1 MNRRGFTLI
10 ELLATLAVLG
20 IITGIVLV
28 SSTSLFK
35 DKKSDTEDVFVDTL
49 KDAIKIYID
58 ELGGV
63 ELNGDPVCTIEK
75 SIHPNGV
82 GIGIYEVKNE
92 VKKITFEDITNSK
105 YKPLTEK
112 DMINPA
118 NKVKCNINAE
128 IHIYADS
135 DFAYYYKFTGSDLT
149 CLSKNTGVISNL
161 PCECLS
167 KDKNKDVI
175 SNLPEECVIK

>member
-10 ELLATLAVLG
+10 ELLATLVVLG

-105 YKPLTEK
+105 YKPLTK
-112 DMINPA
+112 GDMINPA
-118 NKVKCNINAE
+118 NKVKCNIAAE

-135 DFAYYYKFTGSDLT
+135 DFAYYYKFTGSELG

-167 KDKNKDVI
+167 KNEGVI
-175 SNLPEECVIK
+175 SNLPEECGIQ

>member
-35 DKKSDTEDVFVDTL
+35 DKKSDSEDVFVDTL

-92 VKKITFEDITNSK
+92 VKKITFGDITNSK
-105 YKPLTEK
+105 YKPLTKE

-118 NKVKCNINAE
+118 NKVKCNIDAE

-135 DFAYYYKFTGSDLT
+135 DFAYYYKFTGSELG

-161 PCECLS
+161 PEGCG
-167 KDKNKDVI
+167 I
-175 SNLPEECVIK
+175 

>member
-58 ELGGV
+58 GLGGV
-63 ELNGDPVCTIEK
+63 ELNGSPVCTIEK

-82 GIGIYEVKNE
+82 GIYEVKNE
-92 VKKITFEDITNSK
+92 VKKITFGDITNSK

-135 DFAYYYKFTGSDLT
+135 DFAYYYKFTGSDLE

-161 PCECLS
+161 PGECLS

-175 SNLPEECVIK
+175 SNLPEECDIQ

>member
-82 GIGIYEVKNE
+82 GIYEVKNE
-92 VKKITFEDITNSK
+92 VKTITFRDITNSK
-105 YKPLTEK
+105 YKPLTK
-112 DMINPA
+112 GDMINPA
-118 NKVKCNINAE
+118 NKVKCNIDAE

>member
-92 VKKITFEDITNSK
+92 VKKITFGDITNSK
-105 YKPLTEK
+105 YKPLTKE

-118 NKVKCNINAE
+118 NKVKCNIDAE

-135 DFAYYYKFTGSDLT
+135 DFAYYYKFTGSELG

-161 PCECLS
+161 PEGCG
-167 KDKNKDVI
+167 I
-175 SNLPEECVIK
+175 

>member
-1 MNRRGFTLI
+1 MNKRGFTLI

-63 ELNGDPVCTIEK
+63 DLNGSPVCIIEK

-82 GIGIYEVKNE
+82 GIYEVKNE
-92 VKKITFEDITNSK
+92 VKKITFKDITNSK
-105 YKPLTEK
+105 YKPLTEV

-118 NKVKCNINAE
+118 NKDKKCNINAE

-135 DFAYYYKFTGSDLT
+135 DFAYYYKFTGSEL
-149 CLSKNTGVISNL
+149 
-161 PCECLS
+161 ECLS
-167 KDKNKDVI
+167 KDKNKGVI
-175 SNLPEECVIK
+175 SNLPEGCVIQ

>member
-82 GIGIYEVKNE
+82 GIYEVE
-92 VKKITFEDITNSK
+92 KITFKDITNSK
-105 YKPLTEK
+105 YKPLTK
-112 DMINPA
+112 GDMINPA
-118 NKVKCNINAE
+118 KKVKCNIDAE

>member
-1 MNRRGFTLI
+1 MNKRGFTLI

-63 ELNGDPVCTIEK
+63 DLNGCPVCTIKK
-75 SIHPNGV
+75 SIHPNEV
-82 GIGIYEVKNE
+82 GIYEVE
-92 VKKITFEDITNSK
+92 TITFRNITNSK

-118 NKVKCNINAE
+118 NKDKECNIDAE

-135 DFAYYYKFTGSDLT
+135 DFAYYYKFTGSDLK

-161 PCECLS
+161 PDECC
-167 KDKNKDVI
+167 
-175 SNLPEECVIK
+175 NLLEGCDIQ

>member
-82 GIGIYEVKNE
+82 GIYEVE
-92 VKKITFEDITNSK
+92 TITFKNITNSK
-105 YKPLTEK
+105 YKPLSEK

-118 NKVKCNINAE
+118 NKDEDCNINAE

-135 DFAYYYKFTGSDLT
+135 DFAYYYKFTGSELG

-167 KDKNKDVI
+167 KNEGVI
-175 SNLPEECVIK
+175 SNLPEECVIQ

>member
-1 MNRRGFTLI
+1 MKRVIKMNKRGFTLI

-63 ELNGDPVCTIEK
+63 ELNGCPVCTIEK

-82 GIGIYEVKNE
+82 DIYEVKT
-92 VKKITFEDITNSK
+92 ITFEDITNSK
-105 YKPLTEK
+105 YKPLTEQ

-118 NKVKCNINAE
+118 NNVKCNIKAE

-135 DFAYYYKFTGSDLT
+135 DFAYYYKFTGSELG

-161 PCECLS
+161 P
-167 KDKNKDVI
+167 
-175 SNLPEECVIK
+175 EECCNLLEGCDIQ

>member
-58 ELGGV
+58 GLGGV
-63 ELNGDPVCTIEK
+63 EFGKLECTIEK

-82 GIGIYEVKNE
+82 GVGIYEVE
-92 VKKITFEDITNSK
+92 TITFRNITNSK

-118 NKVKCNINAE
+118 NKDKECNIDAE

-135 DFAYYYKFTGSDLT
+135 DFAYYYKFTGSDLK

-161 PCECLS
+161 PEGCG
-167 KDKNKDVI
+167 I
-175 SNLPEECVIK
+175 

>member
-58 ELGGV
+58 GLGGV
-63 ELNGDPVCTIEK
+63 EFGKLECTIEK

-82 GIGIYEVKNE
+82 DIYEVKT
-92 VKKITFEDITNSK
+92 ITFEDITNSK
-105 YKPLTEK
+105 YKPLTK
-112 DMINPA
+112 GDMINPA
-118 NKVKCNINAE
+118 NKVKCNIAAK

>member
-10 ELLATLAVLG
+10 ELLATLVVLG

-63 ELNGDPVCTIEK
+63 EFGKLECTIEK

-82 GIGIYEVKNE
+82 GIYEVKNE
-92 VKKITFEDITNSK
+92 VKTITFRDITNSK
-105 YKPLTEK
+105 YKPLTK
-112 DMINPA
+112 GDMINPA
-118 NKVKCNINAE
+118 NKVKCNIDAE

>member
-1 MNRRGFTLI
+1 MNKRGFTLI

-28 SSTSLFK
+28 NSTSLFK

-58 ELGGV
+58 GLGGV
-63 ELNGDPVCTIEK
+63 DLNGSPVCTIEK

-82 GIGIYEVKNE
+82 GIYEVKNE
-92 VKKITFEDITNSK
+92 VKTITFRDITNSK
-105 YKPLTEK
+105 YKPLTK
-112 DMINPA
+112 GDMINPA
-118 NKVKCNINAE
+118 NKVKCNIDAE

-161 PCECLS
+161 P
-167 KDKNKDVI
+167 
-175 SNLPEECVIK
+175 EECCNLLEGCDIQ

>member
-10 ELLATLAVLG
+10 ELLATLVVLG

-63 ELNGDPVCTIEK
+63 ELNGCPVCTIEK

-82 GIGIYEVKNE
+82 DIYEVKT
-92 VKKITFEDITNSK
+92 ITFEDITNSK
-105 YKPLTEK
+105 YKPLSEK

-118 NKVKCNINAE
+118 NKVKECNIKAE

-135 DFAYYYKFTGSDLT
+135 DFAYYYKFTGSELG

-161 PCECLS
+161 PGECLS

-175 SNLPEECVIK
+175 SNLPEGCDIQ

>member
-58 ELGGV
+58 GLGGV
-63 ELNGDPVCTIEK
+63 ELNGCPVCTIKK
-75 SIHPNGV
+75 SIHPNEV
-82 GIGIYEVKNE
+82 GIYEVKI
-92 VKKITFEDITNSK
+92 ITFEDITNSK
-105 YKPLTEK
+105 YKPLTK
-112 DMINPA
+112 GDMINPA
-118 NKVKCNINAE
+118 NKVKCNIDAE

-135 DFAYYYKFTGSDLT
+135 DFAYYYKFTGSELG

-161 PCECLS
+161 P
-167 KDKNKDVI
+167 
-175 SNLPEECVIK
+175 EECCNLLEGCDIQ

>member
-1 MNRRGFTLI
+1 MNKRGFTLI

-58 ELGGV
+58 GLGGV
-63 ELNGDPVCTIEK
+63 ELNDSPVCTIEK

-82 GIGIYEVKNE
+82 GVGIYKVNTIKFKN
-92 VKKITFEDITNSK
+92 ITNSK

-135 DFAYYYKFTGSDLT
+135 DFAYYYKFTGSDLK

-161 PCECLS
+161 PDECC
-167 KDKNKDVI
+167 
-175 SNLPEECVIK
+175 NLLEGCDIQ

>member
-63 ELNGDPVCTIEK
+63 DLNGSPVCTIEK

-82 GIGIYEVKNE
+82 GIYEVKNE
-92 VKKITFEDITNSK
+92 VKTITFRDITNSK
-105 YKPLTEK
+105 YKPLTK
-112 DMINPA
+112 GDMINPA
-118 NKVKCNINAE
+118 NKVKCNIDAE

>member
-1 MNRRGFTLI
+1 MNKRGFTLI

-20 IITGIVLV
+20 IIMGIVLV

-35 DKKSDTEDVFVDTL
+35 DRKSDTEDVFVDTL
-49 KDAIKIYID
+49 KDAVKIYID

-63 ELNGDPVCTIEK
+63 DLNGSPVCTIEK

-82 GIGIYEVKNE
+82 GIYE
-92 VKKITFEDITNSK
+92 VKKITFKDITNSK
-105 YKPLTEK
+105 YKPLTEA

-118 NKVKCNINAE
+118 NNVECNINAE
-128 IHIYADS
+128 VHIYADS
-135 DFAYYYKFTGSDLT
+135 DFAYYYKFTGSEL
-149 CLSKNTGVISNL
+149 
-161 PCECLS
+161 ECLS

-175 SNLPEECVIK
+175 SNLPEGCDIK

>member
-10 ELLATLAVLG
+10 ELLATLVVLG

-63 ELNGDPVCTIEK
+63 DLNGCPVCTIKK
-75 SIHPNGV
+75 SIHPNEV
-82 GIGIYEVKNE
+82 GIYEVE
-92 VKKITFEDITNSK
+92 TITFRNITNSK

-118 NKVKCNINAE
+118 NKGKECNIDAE

-135 DFAYYYKFTGSDLT
+135 DFAYYYKFTGSELE

-161 PCECLS
+161 PKGCNLS
-167 KDKNKDVI
+167 
-175 SNLPEECVIK
+175 EGCVIQ

>member
-58 ELGGV
+58 GLGGV
-63 ELNGDPVCTIEK
+63 EFGNLECTIEK

-82 GIGIYEVKNE
+82 GVGIYKVNT
-92 VKKITFEDITNSK
+92 ITFRNITNSK
-105 YKPLTEK
+105 YKPLTKE

-118 NKVKCNINAE
+118 NKVKCNIDAE

-135 DFAYYYKFTGSDLT
+135 DFAYYYKFTGSDLE
-149 CLSKNTGVISNL
+149 CLCKNTGVISNL
-161 PCECLS
+161 P
-167 KDKNKDVI
+167 
-175 SNLPEECVIK
+175 EECCNLLEGCDIQ

>member
-82 GIGIYEVKNE
+82 GIYEVKNE
-92 VKKITFEDITNSK
+92 VKTITFRDITNSK

-118 NKVKCNINAE
+118 NKDKECNIDAE

-161 PCECLS
+161 PDECC
-167 KDKNKDVI
+167 
-175 SNLPEECVIK
+175 NLLEGCDIQ

>member
-105 YKPLTEK
+105 YKPLTK
-112 DMINPA
+112 GDMINPA
-118 NKVKCNINAE
+118 NKVKCNIDAE

-135 DFAYYYKFTGSDLT
+135 DFAYYYKFTGSELG
-149 CLSKNTGVISNL
+149 CLSKTTGVISNL
-161 PCECLS
+161 PDECC
-167 KDKNKDVI
+167 
-175 SNLPEECVIK
+175 NLLEECDIQ

>member
-1 MNRRGFTLI
+1 MNKRGFTLI
-10 ELLATLAVLG
+10 ELLATLVVLG

-58 ELGGV
+58 GLGGV
-63 ELNGDPVCTIEK
+63 ELNGCPVCTIKK
-75 SIHPNGV
+75 SIHPNEV
-82 GIGIYEVKNE
+82 GIYEVE
-92 VKKITFEDITNSK
+92 TITFRNITNSK

-118 NKVKCNINAE
+118 NKVKCNIDAE

-161 PCECLS
+161 P
-167 KDKNKDVI
+167 
-175 SNLPEECVIK
+175 EECCNLLEGCDIQ

>member
-1 MNRRGFTLI
+1 MNKRGFTLI

-105 YKPLTEK
+105 YKPLTK
-112 DMINPA
+112 GDMINPA
-118 NKVKCNINAE
+118 NKVKCNIAAE

-135 DFAYYYKFTGSDLT
+135 DFAYYYKFTGSELG

-167 KDKNKDVI
+167 KNEGVI
-175 SNLPEECVIK
+175 SNLPEECGIQ

>member
-1 MNRRGFTLI
+1 MNKRGFTLI

-63 ELNGDPVCTIEK
+63 ELNGCPVCTIEK

-82 GIGIYEVKNE
+82 DIYEVKT
-92 VKKITFEDITNSK
+92 ITFEDITNSK
-105 YKPLTEK
+105 YKPLTK
-112 DMINPA
+112 GDMINPA
-118 NKVKCNINAE
+118 NKVKCNIAAK

-135 DFAYYYKFTGSDLT
+135 DFAYYYKFTGSELG

-161 PCECLS
+161 PKGCC
-167 KDKNKDVI
+167 
-175 SNLPEECVIK
+175 NLLEECGIQ

>member
-58 ELGGV
+58 DLGGV
-63 ELNGDPVCTIEK
+63 DLNGSPVVCTIKK

-82 GIGIYEVKNE
+82 DIYKVKT
-92 VKKITFEDITNSK
+92 ITFRNITNSK
-105 YKPLTEK
+105 YKPLTEE

-118 NKVKCNINAE
+118 NKGVKCNIDAK

-161 PCECLS
+161 P
-167 KDKNKDVI
+167 
-175 SNLPEECVIK
+175 EECCNLLEGCDIQ

>member
-10 ELLATLAVLG
+10 ELLATLVVLG

-63 ELNGDPVCTIEK
+63 ELNGSPVCTIEK

-82 GIGIYEVKNE
+82 GIYEVKNE
-92 VKKITFEDITNSK
+92 VKTITFRDITNSK
-105 YKPLTEK
+105 YKPLTK
-112 DMINPA
+112 GDMINPA
-118 NKVKCNINAE
+118 NKKKCNIDAE

-135 DFAYYYKFTGSDLT
+135 DFAYYYKFTGSDLE
-149 CLSKNTGVISNL
+149 CLSKNTEVISNL

>member
-1 MNRRGFTLI
+1 MNKRGFTLI
-10 ELLATLAVLG
+10 ELLATLVVLG

-63 ELNGDPVCTIEK
+63 DLNGSPVCTIEK

-82 GIGIYEVKNE
+82 GIYEVKNE
-92 VKKITFEDITNSK
+92 VKTITFRDITNSK
-105 YKPLTEK
+105 YKPLTK
-112 DMINPA
+112 GDMINPA
-118 NKVKCNINAE
+118 NKVKCNIDAE

-135 DFAYYYKFTGSDLT
+135 DFAYYYKFTGSDLG

-161 PCECLS
+161 PGECLS

-175 SNLPEECVIK
+175 SNLPEECDIQ

>member
-1 MNRRGFTLI
+1 MNKRGFTLI

-58 ELGGV
+58 GLGGV
-63 ELNGDPVCTIEK
+63 DLNGSPVCTIEK

-82 GIGIYEVKNE
+82 GIYEVKNE
-92 VKKITFEDITNSK
+92 VKTITFRDITNSK

-118 NKVKCNINAE
+118 NKVKCNIDADM
-128 IHIYADS
+128 HIYADS
-135 DFAYYYKFTGSDLT
+135 DFAYYYKFTGSDLG

-161 PCECLS
+161 PEGCG
-167 KDKNKDVI
+167 I
-175 SNLPEECVIK
+175 Q

>member
-82 GIGIYEVKNE
+82 GVGIYKVNTIKFKN
-92 VKKITFEDITNSK
+92 ITNSK

-118 NKVKCNINAE
+118 NKVKECNIDAE

-135 DFAYYYKFTGSDLT
+135 DFAYYYKFTGSELG

-161 PCECLS
+161 PKGCNLS
-167 KDKNKDVI
+167 
-175 SNLPEECVIK
+175 EECGIQ

>member
-1 MNRRGFTLI
+1 MNKRGFTLI

-20 IITGIVLV
+20 IIMGIVLV

-58 ELGGV
+58 GLGGV
-63 ELNGDPVCTIEK
+63 DLNDSPVCTIKK

-82 GIGIYEVKNE
+82 GIYEIKTKTIKFRN
-92 VKKITFEDITNSK
+92 ITNSK

-118 NKVKCNINAE
+118 NKGVKCNIDAE

-135 DFAYYYKFTGSDLT
+135 DFAYYYKFTGSELG

-161 PCECLS
+161 PDECC
-167 KDKNKDVI
+167 
-175 SNLPEECVIK
+175 NLLEGCDIQ

>member
-58 ELGGV
+58 GLGGV
-63 ELNGDPVCTIEK
+63 ELNGCPVCTIKK

-82 GIGIYEVKNE
+82 GIYEVKI
-92 VKKITFEDITNSK
+92 ITFEDITNSK
-105 YKPLTEK
+105 YKPLTK
-112 DMINPA
+112 GDMINPA
-118 NKVKCNINAE
+118 NKVKCKIDAE

-135 DFAYYYKFTGSDLT
+135 DFAYYYKFTGDDLT

-161 PCECLS
+161 PKGCNLS
-167 KDKNKDVI
+167 
-175 SNLPEECVIK
+175 EECGIQ

>member
-82 GIGIYEVKNE
+82 GIYEVKNE
-92 VKKITFEDITNSK
+92 VKTITFRDITNSK
-105 YKPLTEK
+105 YKPLTK
-112 DMINPA
+112 GDMINPA
-118 NKVKCNINAE
+118 NKVKCNIDAE

-135 DFAYYYKFTGSDLT
+135 DFAYYYKFTGSELE

>member
-82 GIGIYEVKNE
+82 GVGIYKVN
-92 VKKITFEDITNSK
+92 KIIKFKDITNSK

-118 NKVKCNINAE
+118 NNVKCNIKAE

-135 DFAYYYKFTGSDLT
+135 DFAYYYKFTGSELE

-161 PCECLS
+161 PEGCG
-167 KDKNKDVI
+167 I
-175 SNLPEECVIK
+175 

>member
-82 GIGIYEVKNE
+82 GVGIYKVNTIKFKN
-92 VKKITFEDITNSK
+92 ITNSK

-135 DFAYYYKFTGSDLT
+135 DFAYYYKFTGSELG

-167 KDKNKDVI
+167 KNEGVI
-175 SNLPEECVIK
+175 SNLPEECGIQ

>member
-105 YKPLTEK
+105 YKPLTK
-112 DMINPA
+112 GDMINPA
-118 NKVKCNINAE
+118 NKVKCNIAAE

-135 DFAYYYKFTGSDLT
+135 DFAYYYKFTGSELG

-167 KDKNKDVI
+167 KNEGVI
-175 SNLPEECVIK
+175 SNLPEECGIQ